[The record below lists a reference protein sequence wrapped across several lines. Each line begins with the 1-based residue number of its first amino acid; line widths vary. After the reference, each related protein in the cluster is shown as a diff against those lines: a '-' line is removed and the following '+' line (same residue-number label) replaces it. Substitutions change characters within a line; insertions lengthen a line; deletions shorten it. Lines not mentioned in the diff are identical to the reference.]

1 MTGFDKYSEIFTN
14 RAKELLEEE
23 DLQKNPEYYG
33 VFKNRLLGLKGPK
46 QLGRKLTPAE
56 VFFLKLNTGFNEI
69 HNSYY
74 SLLDIEVY
82 MGRFPYSNTRVSKTR
97 YLAYH
102 MENYLNE
109 VYILEQRLES
119 YFTIVGRLYRND
131 RRHQGIRKSIETLIS
146 LVQEI
151 LKGVIDTRGAHV
163 HRMRF
168 TDEDLDRLDLQEF
181 LSKHGGDELKV
192 LKNFFK
198 FDYGRIRKRY
208 KQMINKNNE
217 QIKIMLDACF
227 DILYE
232 IVADEKRQIKYP
244 KA

>member
-1 MTGFDKYSEIFTN
+1 
-14 RAKELLEEE
+14 
-23 DLQKNPEYYG
+23 
-33 VFKNRLLGLKGPK
+33 
-46 QLGRKLTPAE
+46 
-56 VFFLKLNTGFNEI
+56 
-69 HNSYY
+69 
-74 SLLDIEVY
+74 
-82 MGRFPYSNTRVSKTR
+82 
-97 YLAYH
+97 

-109 VYILEQRLES
+109 VYILQQRLKC

-146 LVQEI
+146 LVENT
-151 LKGVIDTRGAHV
+151 LKGIINTRGTHV

-168 TDEDLDRLDLQEF
+168 TDEGLDRLNLQEF

-192 LKNFFK
+192 IKNLFK
-198 FDYGRIRKRY
+198 FDYGSIRKRY
-208 KQMINKNNE
+208 KQIINKNNE
-217 QIKIMLDACF
+217 QIKKMLDACF